1 MTHISPRSAL
11 RIALLVLAAC
21 WMTLLPARAQT
32 YLEFTGRPVAEVNVQ
47 GLRQVSQILVR
58 NQIRVQPGD
67 AFDPQIVDNDII
79 RIEHLG
85 KFAGVRAQ
93 VQQRTD
99 GSLVLTYVVDEQPL
113 ITDLQVV
120 GNKHISDSKLLD
132 ESLLKIGDPVDRFLI
147 DQAVAKIKS
156 AYANEGYFLTEV
168 EVDRQLLDEQ
178 GILIFKI
185 REGPHVRIRAIRY
198 EGNHAFSGRQLSSQ
212 VRSKSLIPLLFWRKT
227 DLNRDQLELDVA
239 GVREF
244 YQDRGYLDAQV
255 GRRVELSPNQKDAV
269 VVFLV
274 EEGPKYTVGQ
284 VRITGNGVFNTE
296 QIALAIPLKS
306 GDVYSRKGA
315 LASQEAVLNLYGK
328 IGYIE
333 TTAGVARLFHET
345 EPVVDLDIS
354 LDEGQ
359 PYVVGIIEIRGN
371 RVTRDKVVL
380 RDLRGLTPARRFDR
394 QMMEKTKQRLSES
407 PFFSKSRIT
416 VLGDPSQTTRDVL
429 VEVEEAS
436 TGSVGLGMGVSSD
449 LGIFGSIT
457 LTQRNFDIAA
467 PGNFFRGAGQFFSL
481 NLNPGVDNSQYG
493 FSFREPSF
501 LDTDNF
507 FDIRAYITQRDRLD
521 WSEGRLGA
529 TVGPGRNFSDTWSG
543 AVQARA
549 EAVDIYDLDTGVV
562 VPQDVLDVQ
571 GSNFIASIGPSV
583 TRSTTDSRVFPTE
596 GSELTLALQRA
607 GLLGDFDFTTVSVDY
622 YKFWTVEE
630 DYLSRKSVLTFRSNI
645 AYIIEQDAPTFERLY
660 AGGRNF
666 RGFDYRGVGPRGIG
680 PTPASIVTSRA
691 VGGNWLFLAG
701 LEYNVPVYE
710 DMVRW
715 VVFIDTGT
723 VQTDIGFDEYR
734 VAIGTGLR
742 LRVPFFNQK
751 GPPIALDFGFPVL
764 KQDGDQSRL
773 ISFDIA
779 LPFQ

>member
-1 MTHISPRSAL
+1 MTYISPRPAF
-11 RIALLVLAAC
+11 RITVLLLAT
-21 WMTLLPARAQT
+21 WWITLLPARGQT

-47 GLRQVSQILVR
+47 GLRLVPQTLVR

-67 AFDPQIVDNDII
+67 AFDPQIVDNDIV

-113 ITDLQVV
+113 INDLQVV
-120 GNKHISDSKLLD
+120 GNKNISDRKLLD
-132 ESLLKIGDPVDRFLI
+132 ESLLKIGDPIDRFLI

-168 EVDRQLLDEQ
+168 EVDRQLLDDQ
-178 GILIFKI
+178 GILIFKV
-185 REGPHVRIRAIRY
+185 REGPHVRIRSIRY
-198 EGNHAFSGRQLSSQ
+198 EGNRAFTGRQLSSQ

-227 DLNRDQLELDVA
+227 DLNRDQIELDVA

-255 GRRVELSPNQKDAV
+255 GRRVDLSPNQKDAV
-269 VVFLV
+269 VVFLI
-274 EEGPKYTVGQ
+274 EEGPKYTVGD
-284 VRITGNGVFNTE
+284 VRISGNAAFNTE
-296 QIALAIPLKS
+296 QIALAMPMKS
-306 GDVYSRKGA
+306 GDIYSRKGA

-345 EPVVDLDIS
+345 EPVVDLEIT
-354 LDEGQ
+354 LEEGH
-359 PYVVGIIEIRGN
+359 PYVVGVVEIRGN

-436 TGSVGLGMGVSSD
+436 TGSVGVGLGVSSD
-449 LGIFGSIT
+449 LGLFGSIT

-467 PGNFFRGAGQFFSL
+467 PGNFFRGAGQYFSL

-507 FDIRAYITQRDRLD
+507 FDVRAYITQRDRLD

-529 TVGPGRNFSDTWSG
+529 IIGPGRNFSDTWSG
-543 AVQARA
+543 SIQARA
-549 EAVDIYDLDTGVV
+549 EAVDIYDLDPV
-562 VPQDVLDVQ
+562 VPVDVEDVQ
-571 GSNFIASIGPSV
+571 GSSFITSLGPSI

-607 GLLGDFDFTTVSVDY
+607 GPLGDFDFTTVSADY

-630 DYLSRKSVLTFRSNI
+630 DYLGRKSVLTFRSSV
-645 AYIIEQDAPTFERLY
+645 AYIIEEDAPTFERLY

-666 RGFDYRGVGPRGIG
+666 RGFDYRGVGPRGITSG
-680 PTPASIVTSRA
+680 LVVTDRA

-715 VVFIDTGT
+715 VVFVDSGT
-723 VQTDIGFDEYR
+723 VQTDVGFDEYR

-751 GPPIALDFGFPVL
+751 GPPIALDFGFPIL